1 VHREPVTIPV
11 RPVLARPQILQMVLL
26 GTGEPVDLIH
36 VQEDDQGRRYFVERP
51 CGSQI
56 LIREEQLGCRGFR
69 LN

>member
-1 VHREPVTIPV
+1 
-11 RPVLARPQILQMVLL
+11 MVLL

-36 VQEDDQGRRYFVERP
+36 VQDDDKGRRYFVERP

-56 LIREEQLGCRGFR
+56 LINEEQLGCRGFR

>member
-1 VHREPVTIPV
+1 MPALPL
-11 RPVLARPQILQMVLL
+11 PARILQMVLV

-36 VQEDDQGRRYFVERP
+36 VEDDDHGRRYFVERP

-56 LIREEQLGCRGFR
+56 LIEEEQLGCRGFR

>member
-1 VHREPVTIPV
+1 MLESAV
-11 RPVLARPQILQMVLL
+11 RPMPAPNLPARVLQMVLI

-36 VQEDDQGRRYFVERP
+36 VEEDEHGRRYRVERP

-56 LIREEQLGCRGFR
+56 LIEEDQLGCRGFR

>member
-1 VHREPVTIPV
+1 MLEPAILPLPV
-11 RPVLARPQILQMVLL
+11 ATPPARVLQMVLI

-36 VQEDDQGRRYFVERP
+36 IEDDESGRRYFVERP

-56 LIREEQLGCRGFR
+56 LIEEEQLGCRGFR